1 MQKCSSNE
9 RSADLHHGLGEPV
22 VQVPGAGLH
31 HGVNDDVNND
41 DDYDDDYNDDNY
53 DDDDLLQVPGA
64 GLHHG
69 QGDGGRGPGGRRGQA
84 AQLLQLSRRRGDAAQ
99 TPQERSWNPS
109 ENTNHLVFLFVV

>member
-1 MQKCSSNE
+1 MTSHVI
-9 RSADLHHGLGEPV
+9 LPV
-22 VQVPGAGLH
+22 VQVPGAGFH
-31 HGVNDDVNND
+31 HGVND

-53 DDDDLLQVPGA
+53 DDDDDDDLLQVPGA

-99 TPQERSWNPS
+99 TPQKRAGNPS